1 MPVASKNAPSG
12 AIQLNSKKL
21 PSSVPLQAGLRS
33 GESGQVLPFVAVL
46 LIVLLGMLALVLD
59 GGNLYLHRRSMQNA
73 ADAGALA
80 GARVL
85 CYDGT
90 YAQAR
95 AAAQDYAVARNGAD
109 EAIIGVDG
117 WTVEVVARKDV
128 AMTFA
133 RVLGINEVPVA
144 AEAAAICA
152 PAAGAKGLNPL
163 SIPDVRYQI
172 STPQQTHT
180 YRIWDRDVDSI
191 TDVYGTPLYSPSGG
205 SARGWLSL
213 DCRLPD
219 VCNEGESS
227 LAGYLDDGYPGMIYV
242 GDDVNKSSGVMAGLF
257 KHVGEY
263 LTIPVYDY
271 IFDCGTS
278 STCYHIIKFARFK
291 VEGVYTY
298 KGDKYIQGQ
307 FVGFVTP
314 SPVSEG
320 PDGGVRTIAL
330 IR

>member
-1 MPVASKNAPSG
+1 MNR
-12 AIQLNSKKL
+12 KKL
-21 PSSVPLQAGLRS
+21 LRS
-33 GESGQVLPFVAVL
+33 VSPEVRLRSSELGQVLPFVAVL
-46 LIVLLGMLALVLD
+46 LVVLLGMLALVLD

-80 GARVL
+80 GARIL
-85 CYDGT
+85 CLDGT
-90 YAQAR
+90 AAEAR
-95 AAAQDYAVARNGAD
+95 AAAQQYTVQRNSAD
-109 EAIIGVDG
+109 TAAIGVDG

-133 RVLGINEVPVA
+133 RVMGINEVPVA

-152 PAAGAKGLNPL
+152 VAAGVYGLNPL
-163 SIPDVRYQI
+163 SIPNVPYEI
-172 STPQQTHT
+172 STPYETYT
-180 YRIWDRDVDSI
+180 YRIWDRDVDSV
-191 TDVYGTPLYSPSGG
+191 TDMYGNALYSPSGG

-219 VCNEGESS
+219 VCNEGADP
-227 LAGYLDDGYPGMIYV
+227 LKGYLELGYPGIVYA
-242 GDDVNKSSGVMAGLF
+242 GDDINKSSGVMAGLL

-278 STCYHIIKFARFK
+278 STCYHIIQFARFK
-291 VEGVYTY
+291 VEGVYTAP
-298 KGDKYIQGQ
+298 GGAKYIQGQ
-307 FVGFVTP
+307 FVGYVTP
-314 SPVSEG
+314 APAGEG